1 MHIPI
6 WSKKKSQTSQQIEGQ
21 CPEKRECLTF
31 QQQMATS
38 CAPTDTFLKPNLLG
52 LPVTFE
58 DAQTKSV
65 CLFLVNNHVINS
77 SQQQERLIE
86 KLFSVNGKSPILY
99 SKLVEHL
106 FPDLRNKQN
115 LVYHNYTYVNVY
127 CSLKTQCRQLPQI
140 GTLQSKSGNLQK
152 LL

>member
-1 MHIPI
+1 MLISI
-6 WSKKKSQTSQQIEGQ
+6 WSEKKSQTSQQIEGQ

-52 LPVTFE
+52 LPVTCE

-77 SQQQERLIE
+77 SQQQVRLIE
-86 KLFSVNGKSPILY
+86 KLFSVNGKSLQHLY

-115 LVYHNYTYVNVY
+115 LVAHNYTYVNVY
-127 CSLKTQCRQLPQI
+127 CSLKTQCR
-140 GTLQSKSGNLQK
+140 
-152 LL
+152 